1 MQWTDHA
8 KQRVEMAI
16 SVVNKRKHVPTRN
29 DFYIGRGSALG
40 NPFTHRELEETLAQ
54 YQCETRE
61 EAISS
66 YEKYVHDKINKRD
79 LKICDE
85 LNRIFIAAKKGN
97 VNLVCYCKPKSCHG
111 DIIKRIIEEKLNLDS
126 LRDIS

>member
-1 MQWTDHA
+1 
-8 KQRVEMAI
+8 MAI
-16 SVVNKRKHVPTRN
+16 SVVNKRKHVPARN

-40 NPFTHRELEETLAQ
+40 NPFTHRELEDTIAQ
-54 YQCETRE
+54 YHCETRE

-66 YEKYVHDKINKRD
+66 YEKYVKDKINQRD
-79 LKICDE
+79 LRICDE
-85 LNRIFIAAKKGN
+85 LNRIFIAAKKGD

-126 LRDIS
+126 LKDIS